1 MQVLMQTW
9 EDSQLSCQKALQTIF
24 FEADD
29 NGDGILQLDE
39 FYAMIRE
46 RKPNMTDAEAFVIY
60 DEALALSE
68 QMLGYESDAILA
80 DAFTRTAIG
89 HNLFSEIAQ
98 PLKTAD
104 EAGDDPPPKWGLAP
118 GGKRGA
124 GDAKGGGGGALGG
137 APEGGGSKD
146 LLEKIGV
153 KRQERRGVSSSSSM
167 PALPGVLGGHGARP
181 PLITGVAAGGGKSGG
196 IQGRNARASIGSK
209 HDMLAQSGGLPML
222 G

>member
-1 MQVLMQTW
+1 MQTW

-124 GDAKGGGGGALGG
+124 GDAKGGANPLVQV
-137 APEGGGSKD
+137 S
-146 LLEKIGV
+146 EKASYEVEVMAGEV
-153 KRQERRGVSSSSSM
+153 D
-167 PALPGVLGGHGARP
+167 P
-181 PLITGVAAGGGKSGG
+181 PNCYLASG
-196 IQGRNARASIGSK
+196 
-209 HDMLAQSGGLPML
+209 AQSDLVWAEPCPDAPGTKTTKGAALHVWL
-222 G
+222 